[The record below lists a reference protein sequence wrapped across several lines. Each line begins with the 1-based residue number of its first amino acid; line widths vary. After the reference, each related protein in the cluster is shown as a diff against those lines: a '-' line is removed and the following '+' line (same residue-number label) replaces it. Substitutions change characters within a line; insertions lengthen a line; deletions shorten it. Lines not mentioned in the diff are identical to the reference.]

1 MAREI
6 DRGIESDAA
15 AWRAIGRLEG
25 DLSGLRE
32 DVRELGRR
40 VDRLFYAVIG
50 MGGALL
56 ATILATRYFGT

>member
-1 MAREI
+1 MARET
-6 DRGIESDAA
+6 DGGIESDVA

-32 DVRELGRR
+32 DVRELGCR

-56 ATILATRYFGT
+56 ATILATRYFGA

>member
-1 MAREI
+1 MARET
-6 DRGIESDAA
+6 DGEIESDVA
-15 AWRAIGRLEG
+15 AWRAIGRLECN
-25 DLSGLRE
+25 LSGLRE

-56 ATILATRYFGT
+56 ATILATRYFGA